1 MRAKSIKNT
10 ARVNAELSPAE
21 LKGHLKKAQATNSA
35 YATYLAALEAELAQ
49 WRAGAVVDQSDWALP
64 EKSGAAN
71 LPGAGPP
78 APGAGKRTPASPPP
92 TGTSRSMTPINPAIE
107 SLRGV
112 LDSRPQ
118 TPTVLGL
125 EKDEREEF
133 LKRENELSDQLAEK
147 VHITPLITNLV
158 FLFTIF
164 QESALA
170 AQDKHVKEI
179 REELAFL
186 REQEAAISK
195 VRTLLFRIYMC

>member
-21 LKGHLKKAQATNSA
+21 LKGLLKKAQATTSTYTA
-35 YATYLAALEAELAQ
+35 YLTSLESELAQ

-64 EKSGAAN
+64 EKSGAVG
-71 LPGAGPP
+71 LPGVGPP
-78 APGAGKRTPASPPP
+78 ASVAGKRTPVSPPP
-92 TGTSRSMTPINPAIE
+92 TGTSRSMTPINPTIE

-133 LKRENELSDQLAEK
+133 LKRENELTDQLAEK
-147 VHITPLITNLV
+147 V
-158 FLFTIF
+158 
-164 QESALA
+164 
-170 AQDKHVKEI
+170 
-179 REELAFL
+179 RML
-186 REQEAAISK
+186 RTT
-195 VRTLLFRIYMC
+195 VCV

>member
-21 LKGHLKKAQATNSA
+21 LKGLLKKAQAANSA
-35 YATYLAALEAELAQ
+35 YATYLAALESELAQ
-49 WRAGAVVDQSDWALP
+49 WRAGAVVDQSEWALP
-64 EKSGAAN
+64 EKSGAAG

-78 APGAGKRTPASPPP
+78 APGTGKRTPASPPP
-92 TGTSRSMTPINPAIE
+92 TGTSRSMTPINPTIE

-147 VHITPLITNLV
+147 VRMSLCDSHQCCLHLPSTSGICVSSTGKTSQGN
-158 FLFTIF
+158 
-164 QESALA
+164 SRGA
-170 AQDKHVKEI
+170 HVP
-179 REELAFL
+179 
-186 REQEAAISK
+186 S
-195 VRTLLFRIYMC
+195 